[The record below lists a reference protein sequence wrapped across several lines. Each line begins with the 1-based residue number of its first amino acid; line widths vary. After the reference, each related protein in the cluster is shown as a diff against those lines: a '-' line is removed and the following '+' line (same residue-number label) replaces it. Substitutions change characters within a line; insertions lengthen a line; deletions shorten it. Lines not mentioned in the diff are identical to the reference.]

1 MVFEEPQGLKPHF
14 ALARLT
20 RPLKGRPSTVLPT
33 LTLNNPCPGAQCFF
47 GSRAL
52 APAHR
57 SSAGIH
63 YYSWVRRLAY
73 SALLSVGFACLAIL
87 SACYSGSRPPRIGSN
102 APDFTVQDA
111 ERTVKLSDFRG
122 QVVVLNFWATW
133 CPPCVE
139 EMPSLVEMQRRMKTK
154 GVTVVAVSMDVDQNA
169 YRQFLKDHNVNLL
182 TVRDPGQKSNNLYGT
197 FKFPETYVI
206 DRNGVMRRK
215 FIGAVDWTEPEIT
228 DFLGKL

>member
-1 MVFEEPQGLKPHF
+1 M
-14 ALARLT
+14 T
-20 RPLKGRPSTVLPT
+20 RPLGAALPRYYKRLFASTVPEPRRGRRRRT
-33 LTLNNPCPGAQCFF
+33 
-47 GSRAL
+47 GSPL
-52 APAHR
+52 
-57 SSAGIH
+57 AGIH

-73 SALLSVGFACLAIL
+73 PALLLVGCVYLTIL

-139 EMPSLVEMQRRMKTK
+139 EMPSLVEMQRRMKAK
-154 GVTVVAVSMDVDQNA
+154 GVTVVAVSMDVDQSA